1 MDFVRSVHRTVG
13 VPAAACRFLPVAVH
27 QHTASFIIGI
37 GVGHGGGIVAQCFSV
52 HDLQTV
58 EQDGHAGMF
67 AGVVVNVG
75 CSGSVG
81 RRRQGAHIVLVG
93 NTRND
98 VVDVV
103 CRFGVHTLAREDG
116 LVLHFPRLHERI
128 VVEVLQ
134 LAGPEDVLRG
144 LSLEGKAASGGG
156 AVHRNRGGKG
166 KVLVGIGGSIEI
178 GVRIG
183 TVGQVI
189 AQAAED
195 AYTLGH
201 EECVATRI
209 GILARHRTVRV
220 VGATAHEDFKLR
232 VLHVRAIHLG
242 ITQRFARCLHVE
254 QGIVQLLHRESEGAA
269 FHERLA
275 VGIGR
280 SRHGLEDIL
289 VNILGLHHE
298 EAGDE
303 IVGRRCH
310 DERTVVGT
318 GTDFHKVLLA
328 GRVNKRA
335 PVHVVGSTRVAGHVL
350 CFERGEVEAHVRFCR
365 LGNADVGIVLLR
377 HTGTRQHRVMLEVI
391 IVVAVFVGSAHEAHT
406 LLVGG
411 AHADVVHARHAD
423 VLHRAVR
430 EGIEDRGV

>member
-13 VPAAACRFLPVAVH
+13 VPATACRFLPVAVH
-27 QHTASFIIGI
+27 QHAATFIIGI
-37 GVGHGGGIVAQCFSV
+37 GVGHRGGIVAQCLAV
-52 HDLQTV
+52 HDLQAV
-58 EQDGHAGMF
+58 KQDGHTGMF
-67 AGVVVNVG
+67 AGVVVNVEG
-75 CSGSVG
+75 LGSVG
-81 RRRQGAHIVLVG
+81 RCWQCAHIFLVG
-93 NTRND
+93 NAGDD
-98 VVDVV
+98 VVDIV

-144 LSLEGKAASGGG
+144 LSLEGKATGGGG
-156 AVHRNRGGKG
+156 AVHRNRGGKF
-166 KVLVGIGGSIEI
+166 LVGIGGSIEI

-195 AYTLGH
+195 THAFGH
-201 EECVATRI
+201 EEGIATRI
-209 GILARHRTVRV
+209 GILARHSSVRV
-220 VGATAHEDFKLR
+220 VSASAHEDFKLR
-232 VLHVRAIHLG
+232 VLHFRTVHVG
-242 ITQRFARCLHVE
+242 FSQRFACRLHIE
-254 QGIVQLLHRESEGAA
+254 QCIVQLLHRESEGAA

-289 VNILGLHHE
+289 INILGLHHE

-303 IVGRRCH
+303 IVGSRCH
-310 DERTVVGT
+310 DERAVVGT

-350 CFERGEVEAHVRFCR
+350 CFERGEVEAHVGFSR
-365 LGNADVGIVLLR
+365 L
-377 HTGTRQHRVMLEVI
+377 
-391 IVVAVFVGSAHEAHT
+391 
-406 LLVGG
+406 
-411 AHADVVHARHAD
+411 
-423 VLHRAVR
+423 
-430 EGIEDRGV
+430 